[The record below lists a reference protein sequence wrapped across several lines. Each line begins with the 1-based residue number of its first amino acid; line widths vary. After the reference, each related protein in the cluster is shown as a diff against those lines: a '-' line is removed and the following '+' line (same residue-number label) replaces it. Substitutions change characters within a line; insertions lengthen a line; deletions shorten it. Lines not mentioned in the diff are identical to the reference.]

1 MIRRVVDNLYL
12 SSVSFE
18 AFKFIIILLRYNIF
32 HLINLG
38 DFSDRNYAHLAETL
52 AVDLDNYTITLYPTH
67 ELYRSFV
74 TDTPR
79 NICLIVVL
87 VIAATA
93 FVTFIYIYLVKKLED
108 ELNERIKHS
117 YAEAKSRKDVLLA
130 KKVYVRYMS
139 HEMRTPL
146 NVMHV
151 GLKIL
156 EIDLGKSRRH
166 DKKRQLAS
174 VNEIMGSCD
183 TAATFLDELLHF
195 SKLEDGFLTIKTAK
209 TNVLSFIAST
219 VKLLISHAE
228 EKGVTINFDL
238 GPNSDLSISHSPF
251 GDRTAECDANQHSGI
266 SDSLL
271 NEKPLFLYLYS
282 GDYIDIDSQK
292 MGQVFQSMLANAI
305 KYSPSGGTV
314 QLKARKIVR
323 RNPTFVFEDRKANEH
338 AGNKL
343 CNRWFLP
350 HVFSTKEDEAL
361 CFQYGIFECEK
372 SISIVWSMVLFTVLF
387 YFIQIIF

>member
-1 MIRRVVDNLYL
+1 MYL
-12 SSVSFE
+12 SSVIFNDY
-18 AFKFIIILLRYNIF
+18 KFIIILLRYNIF

-108 ELNERIKHS
+108 ELKERIRHS

-156 EIDLGKSRRH
+156 EKGLEKSRRH
-166 DKKRQLAS
+166 DQKRQLAS
-174 VNEIMGSCD
+174 VHEIMTECD
-183 TAATFLDELLHF
+183 TAVTFLDELLHF
-195 SKLEDGFLTIKTAK
+195 GKLEDGFLTIKTVK

-251 GDRTAECDANQHSGI
+251 GDRTAECDTNQHSGI

-271 NEKPLFLYLYS
+271 DEKPLYLYLNS
-282 GDYIDIDSQK
+282 GDYIDIDNQK
-292 MGQVFQSMLANAI
+292 IGRVFQSMLANAI

-323 RNPTFVFEDRKANEH
+323 TNPAFVFEDQKANEH

-343 CNRWFLP
+343 CNCWFVP
-350 HVFSTKEDEAL
+350 HLFSMEVDGAVCLLDERR
-361 CFQYGIFECEK
+361 
-372 SISIVWSMVLFTVLF
+372 
-387 YFIQIIF
+387 